1 MTNEKNSTKENPFKG
16 KRLVRSKK
24 DRYLAGVCGGLGEYF
39 DIDPLVFRLLFIILT
54 IFAGSGIII
63 YIIFW
68 ILMPEENENRSNY
81 IGENIKEGANKMAQE
96 IKEKAKDVDKEEK
109 DKRGRLVG
117 GLIIL
122 AIGLIFLFDNILPQL
137 GLNFGKLWPLI
148 IIIIALGIIIDSG
161 KRK

>member
-1 MTNEKNSTKENPFKG
+1 MNNEKDTTKKNPFEG
-16 KRLVRSKK
+16 KKLVRSRK
-24 DRYLAGVCGGLGEYF
+24 DRYIAGVCGGLGNYF

-54 IFAGSGIII
+54 IFAGSGLII

-68 ILMPEENENRSNY
+68 ILMPEEDEKRSDDL
-81 IGENIKEGANKMAQE
+81 GENIKEGANKMAQE
-96 IKEKAKDVDKEEK
+96 IKEKTKEIDKEER
-109 DKRGRLVG
+109 DKRGRLIG

-122 AIGLIFLFDNILPQL
+122 AVGLIFLFDNILPDL

>member
-68 ILMPEENENRSNY
+68 ILMPEENENRSND

-109 DKRGRLVG
+109 DKRGRLIG

-122 AIGLIFLFDNILPQL
+122 AVGLIFLFDNILPQL